1 MFTVETLT
9 LMYTEDKINGL
20 LPSLN
25 YGARVNTP
33 RLHLVA
39 INSGDN
45 LSKGRM

>member
-1 MFTVETLT
+1 
-9 LMYTEDKINGL
+9 MYTEDKINGL

-25 YGARVNTP
+25 YGAHVNTP
-33 RLHLVA
+33 RLHLVP